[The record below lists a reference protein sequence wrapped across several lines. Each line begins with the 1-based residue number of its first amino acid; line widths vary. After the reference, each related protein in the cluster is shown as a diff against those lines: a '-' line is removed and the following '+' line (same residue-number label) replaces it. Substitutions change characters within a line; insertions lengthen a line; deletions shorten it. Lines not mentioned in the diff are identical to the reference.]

1 MRAANLRHL
10 IIRLPRRHRSR
21 EGHRCGLRVSRPCV
35 MSHTEE
41 PLKKK
46 DAYLQCRAL
55 VSLFLFVFV
64 SVLLIAG
71 EPGVK
76 QAKKR
81 RLASTRSSVR
91 STENGANALT
101 PRPLGQS

>member
-46 DAYLQCRAL
+46 TLICNAAL
-55 VSLFLFVFV
+55 WSLYFCLFLCLCCSLRVNR
-64 SVLLIAG
+64 A
-71 EPGVK
+71 
-76 QAKKR
+76 
-81 RLASTRSSVR
+81 
-91 STENGANALT
+91 
-101 PRPLGQS
+101 